1 MPSQYLKGIKK
12 TKIPILEKYFQKAID
27 KGMKKRYNYLTTE
40 ILYVQTE
47 FCTEGGYN
55 GSNKEGGG
63 KGNRAY
69 RQRG

>member
-1 MPSQYLKGIKK
+1 
-12 TKIPILEKYFQKAID
+12 
-27 KGMKKRYNYLTTE
+27 MKKRYNYLTTE

-47 FCTEGGYN
+47 FCIEGGYN